1 MVMNW
6 NLIFW
11 FACAQ
16 SNSERTHEHGVEAVQ
31 ETVWSENFEAFVE
44 YPPLI
49 KGEEAR
55 ILAHMTWLEGHRAV
69 ETGSLTVHLR
79 NETEHYQVAV
89 DSPARTGI
97 FIPILTPEATGEY
110 RLILTVAAEGVQE
123 DINLGEVK
131 VSTSENGHSHQHSVQ
146 NEVVEPEIVLLKEQ
160 AWKMDFQTD
169 PVGMQELKSSV
180 DLSGFWDYSPLNK
193 EKVVATTSGIVSFT
207 EKMPLSGENFE
218 KGETIATIQS
228 GDLSN
233 GGLFL
238 RWQQQQAL
246 WTKVQAEYDRKTVLL
261 EKGIVSQA
269 QWEEVEQRYKM
280 IKVEY
285 EILSKNTRGG
295 VRNISASTD
304 SILFAIFI
312 ENGDFVQLGEELFSL
327 VHAKP
332 SILQVELPQRYL
344 SSIKDIKEVAYRHG
358 KSWQTF
364 SDAQFFVSKGM
375 EHSKEMLLLQI
386 EVKTD
391 IEAVAGAL
399 IDIRL
404 LFGESKSSLAIP
416 RSSLLEEYGEYSV
429 IVQTSG
435 EGFVL
440 RDLKIGKRNAEY
452 VEVISGL
459 EEGDWVVSKG
469 AYLVKMMGLSGKVP
483 EHGHAH

>member
-1 MVMNW
+1 MNW

-16 SNSERTHEHGVEAVQ
+16 SNSEQTHEHGAEAIQ

-79 NETEHYQVAV
+79 NEIEHYQVAV

-131 VSTSENGHSHQHSVQ
+131 VSAAKNGHSHQHSAHSGAA
-146 NEVVEPEIVLLKEQ
+146 ESEIVLLKEQ
-160 AWKMDFQTD
+160 AWKMDFQTAQ
-169 PVGMQELKSSV
+169 VGMQELLSSV
-180 DLSGFWDYSPLNK
+180 DLSGFWNYSPLNK

-207 EKMPLSGENFE
+207 EKVPLSGQAFMKDEV
-218 KGETIATIQS
+218 IAIIQS

-246 WTKVQAEYDRKTVLL
+246 WTKVQAEYERKKALL

-285 EILSKNTRGG
+285 EILSKNTKGG

-304 SILFAIFI
+304 STLVDVFV
-312 ENGDFVQLGEELFSL
+312 ENGDFVQLGDELFTL

-332 SILQVELPQRYL
+332 SILQADVPQRYL
-344 SSIKDIKEVAYRHG
+344 SSIKDIKEVAYRIGDEWH
-358 KSWQTF
+358 TF
-364 SDAQFFVSKGM
+364 SDAQFFVSKGV

-386 EVKTD
+386 EVKTE

-404 LFGESKSSLAIP
+404 LFGDSKSSLAIP
-416 RSSLLEEYGEYSV
+416 RSALLEEYGKYSV

-459 EEGDWVVSKG
+459 EDGEWVVSKG
-469 AYLVKMMGLSGKVP
+469 AYLVKMIALSGKVP